1 MFEKWVKRSFSLAA
15 RDEDLENNCI
25 HVHVHVLH
33 DIYEEEIIFHEVSRQ
48 PCCLPICQV
57 EDIRAG
63 KQANEKGNAL
73 QMKDESE
80 YIRSPSLYLRH

>member
-1 MFEKWVKRSFSLAA
+1 MNRLFGK
-15 RDEDLENNCI
+15 NI
-25 HVHVHVLH
+25 HVHVHALH
-33 DIYEEEIIFHEVSRQ
+33 DNREEEIIIIYEVSRQ

-57 EDIRAG
+57 ENIRAG

>member
-1 MFEKWVKRSFSLAA
+1 MIRLFGKY
-15 RDEDLENNCI
+15 I

-33 DIYEEEIIFHEVSRQ
+33 DNREEEIIIIHEVSRQ

-57 EDIRAG
+57 ENIRAG

-73 QMKDESE
+73 QMKDERK
-80 YIRSPSLYLRH
+80 YFRSPSLYLRH